1 MEICKNFI
9 EFLGTEIGNEIIKLQ
24 PHISKKIQ
32 DFPDK
37 MEDIKTLRS
46 FLGLLNYVRSF
57 IPDLGKYIAPL
68 YNKTSLKGERKFNSE
83 DIKLVQDI
91 KQKVNKLPT
100 LQLPLDSDYLVV
112 ECDGCESGWGAIL
125 KKKNI
130 CQKIMNKYADMLL
143 ENILLNHRFTRPA
156 LTTKSMQLYMP

>member
-1 MEICKNFI
+1 MEICKDFI
-9 EFLGTEIGNEIIKLQ
+9 EFLGTEIGNGTIKLQ
-24 PHISKKIQ
+24 SHISKKIQ

-46 FLGLLNYVRSF
+46 FLGLLNYARSF
-57 IPDLGKYIAPL
+57 IPNLGKYTAPL

-83 DIKLVQDI
+83 DIKLDQDI

-100 LQLPLDSDYLVV
+100 LQLPLDSGYLVL

-125 KKKNI
+125 KRKKN
-130 CQKIMNKYADMLL
+130 KYLSKDNEQIFIYASGKYTVKPQVY
-143 ENILLNHRFTRPA
+143 TR
-156 LTTKSMQLYMP
+156 LRSI